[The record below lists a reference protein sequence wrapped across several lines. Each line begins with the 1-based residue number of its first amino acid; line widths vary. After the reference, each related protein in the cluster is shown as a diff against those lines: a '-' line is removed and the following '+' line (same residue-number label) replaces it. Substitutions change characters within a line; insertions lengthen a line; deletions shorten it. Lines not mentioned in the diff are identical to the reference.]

1 MSDKPSGHWGRKL
14 LRTFERSPAALMTR
28 QPTSAVS
35 HNSSVRLTR
44 SVRRRAASFKRYDSI
59 GSAPAG
65 IVGVGS
71 TLFPG
76 HFRLGRLDEAAGVCG
91 GRGPSMG
98 FELGSNACVDRTD
111 QIKSRMGGFVQT
123 AFWEV

>member
-44 SVRRRAASFKRYDSI
+44 SVRRRAASFKR
-59 GSAPAG
+59 
-65 IVGVGS
+65 
-71 TLFPG
+71 
-76 HFRLGRLDEAAGVCG
+76 
-91 GRGPSMG
+91 
-98 FELGSNACVDRTD
+98 ACVDRTD
-111 QIKSRMGGFVQT
+111 QIKSRMGERQGCGTESRCGMSQLFDV
-123 AFWEV
+123 EVRKYIPLLRF

>member
-44 SVRRRAASFKRYDSI
+44 SVRRQAASFKR
-59 GSAPAG
+59 
-65 IVGVGS
+65 
-71 TLFPG
+71 
-76 HFRLGRLDEAAGVCG
+76 
-91 GRGPSMG
+91 
-98 FELGSNACVDRTD
+98 ACVDRTD
-111 QIKSRMGGFVQT
+111 QIKSWMVGFVQT
-123 AFWEV
+123 AFWEVRTEPFGSCLAHDASSNRKATAL

>member
-44 SVRRRAASFKRYDSI
+44 SVRRRAASFKR
-59 GSAPAG
+59 
-65 IVGVGS
+65 
-71 TLFPG
+71 
-76 HFRLGRLDEAAGVCG
+76 
-91 GRGPSMG
+91 
-98 FELGSNACVDRTD
+98 ACVDRTD

-123 AFWEV
+123 AFWEVRSEPFGS